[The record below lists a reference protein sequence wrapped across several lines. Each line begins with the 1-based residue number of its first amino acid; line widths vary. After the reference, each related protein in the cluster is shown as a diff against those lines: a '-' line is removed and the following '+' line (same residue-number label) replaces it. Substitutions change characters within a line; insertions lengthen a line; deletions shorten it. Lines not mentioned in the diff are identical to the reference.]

1 MKYRLY
7 YIDSKG
13 EKRYLMSELTGDVW
27 EVVHETIAL
36 KRRWAEAQQGMLL
49 TIEEI
54 PPKHNPYQDVYG
66 DEDALKYVW

>member
-1 MKYRLY
+1 VKYKLF

-27 EVVHETIAL
+27 ETSHETTAL
-36 KRRWAEAQQGMLL
+36 KMRWAEAQRGILL

-54 PPKHNPYQDVYG
+54 KPKQNPYQDVYG
-66 DEDALKYVW
+66 DEDPLKYVW